1 MEKSIIKIEHC
12 KVSKLLNNSTVSK
25 FVTKIWNK
33 INNSSSSKY
42 SVNKH
47 IRFKTS
53 LLKSDL
59 RDYSN
64 AYNVVKETITVVGDK
79 NAKKRGGKVTFKNNA
94 LFRSSISKTNNG
106 FIDNAQ
112 NLDIVMPCVIC

>member
-1 MEKSIIKIEHC
+1 M
-12 KVSKLLNNSTVSK
+12 SKLLNNSAVSK

-33 INNSSSSKY
+33 INDSSSSKY

-64 AYNVVKETITVVGDK
+64 AYIVVKETITVVGDK
-79 NAKKRGGKVTFKNNA
+79 NAKKKRGKKVTFKNNA

>member
-1 MEKSIIKIEHC
+1 MKIQGMLEKQLLHEKKRKNIKQMEKSIIKDEHC

-64 AYNVVKETITVVGDK
+64 AYIVVKETITVVGDK
-79 NAKKRGGKVTFKNNA
+79 NAKKKKGKK
-94 LFRSSISKTNNG
+94 
-106 FIDNAQ
+106 
-112 NLDIVMPCVIC
+112 

>member
-1 MEKSIIKIEHC
+1 MEKSIIKVEHC

-64 AYNVVKETITVVGDK
+64 AYIVVKETITVVGDK
-79 NAKKRGGKVTFKNNA
+79 NAKKRGKKVTFKKNA